1 MTIEV
6 CKPKLERQP
15 WTNCLTRLHRVTET
29 VQDVIKFKFL
39 IFISFYQ
46 QHYCPNYFNY
56 FIFCV
61 FKDYFNTLTPISEQ
75 DQNKEFGEYYLIH
88 YQVL

>member
-1 MTIEV
+1 MD
-6 CKPKLERQP
+6 KLSYSIYTGLQK
-15 WTNCLTRLHRVTET
+15 TL
-29 VQDVIKFKFL
+29 QDVIKFKFL

-46 QHYCPNYFNY
+46 QHYCPNLFL
-56 FIFCV
+56 CV

-75 DQNKEFGEYYLIH
+75 DQNKEFGDYYLIH